1 MNILIKVYK
10 MNEKEW
16 VASFVE
22 KLNRYFSKN
31 HNGIEVH
38 TSKKIAYAYEIQSY
52 DGKKPYKYNPMAYET
67 DVLITEITKYNS
79 WIPRIVIEG
88 KLKSVTTHDSI
99 TYSQKAQSHKNVHP
113 YLRYG
118 IILGSRAHYPLP
130 GRLFR
135 HGAHFDFMLSWKS
148 YNPTKSEWN
157 TFIKLLTNELEASR
171 QLEDIIFNSR
181 SRSRKRYTYLRKSLS
196 LR

>member
-1 MNILIKVYK
+1 

-22 KLNRYFSKN
+22 KLNRYFGKYHKN
-31 HNGIEVH
+31 TQAH
-38 TSKKIAYAYEIQSY
+38 TSKKIAYAYEILGY
-52 DGKKPYKYNPMAYET
+52 DGKEPHKYNPMAYET
-67 DVLITEITKYNS
+67 DVLITENNKDDS
-79 WIPRIVIEG
+79 WVPRIVIEG

-135 HGAHFDFMLSWKS
+135 HGAHFDFMISWKS
-148 YNPTKSEWN
+148 LNPTKSEWSI
-157 TFIKLLTNELEASR
+157 FIKLLKNELEASR